1 MEIRVYFQP
10 LIKWWKLIL
19 FACLLAGI
27 SAFLLVRRQ
36 PPIYQTQTTLVIGRA
51 VYEAN
56 PSFGEIGITTQLATY
71 YSNIA
76 LREVVRTSTM
86 EALGLNWLPGY
97 TAHVLPNSQLIEIIV
112 TDTDPQRAMLVANE
126 LANQLIKQTPSNPE
140 LQEAK
145 NQQFIEEQL
154 ELLQTQIK
162 ATIEEIANKEEEL
175 GGLNSAREIASTQQ
189 EISIL
194 NQKMLTLQTNYAS
207 LLGSSTGKALNSLT
221 VVESAGVPTR
231 PVGPNQSL
239 IILMSVAIAF
249 VISAGAA
256 YLIEYLDD
264 TFKTPE
270 DVTRGL
276 KLPVLGYV
284 TRLEKEE
291 EGGFIVTK
299 DPDSPISEAFRSMS
313 LNLEFIDVDKQQ
325 KTVLISSVGPE
336 EGKTFIAA
344 NLAMTMAQI
353 GRKVILLEGDL
364 RRPSVHQVLNEPN
377 VNGLSEVIRGECSIE
392 DVAYSLEN
400 GLLKVITAGGE
411 VPNPSNALGSKKMDG
426 ILYYLRSQADIIII
440 DGPPMLV
447 SDSKVLANKVD
458 LMLLVVRYAKT
469 RKGIAQEAL
478 EQMDQVGTKIA
489 GVVMNDLPKDQGHY
503 GVYRYY
509 SRKEGSE
516 KPPATASKNGLKIPW
531 LKGAFETL
539 SAKIEQGGKN
549 LRAK

>member
-1 MEIRVYFQP
+1 
-10 LIKWWKLIL
+10 
-19 FACLLAGI
+19 
-27 SAFLLVRRQ
+27 
-36 PPIYQTQTTLVIGRA
+36 
-51 VYEAN
+51 
-56 PSFGEIGITTQLATY
+56 
-71 YSNIA
+71 
-76 LREVVRTSTM
+76 
-86 EALGLNWLPGY
+86 
-97 TAHVLPNSQLIEIIV
+97 
-112 TDTDPQRAMLVANE
+112 
-126 LANQLIKQTPSNPE
+126 
-140 LQEAK
+140 
-145 NQQFIEEQL
+145 
-154 ELLQTQIK
+154 
-162 ATIEEIANKEEEL
+162 
-175 GGLNSAREIASTQQ
+175 
-189 EISIL
+189 
-194 NQKMLTLQTNYAS
+194 
-207 LLGSSTGKALNSLT
+207 
-221 VVESAGVPTR
+221 
-231 PVGPNQSL
+231 
-239 IILMSVAIAF
+239 MSVAIAF